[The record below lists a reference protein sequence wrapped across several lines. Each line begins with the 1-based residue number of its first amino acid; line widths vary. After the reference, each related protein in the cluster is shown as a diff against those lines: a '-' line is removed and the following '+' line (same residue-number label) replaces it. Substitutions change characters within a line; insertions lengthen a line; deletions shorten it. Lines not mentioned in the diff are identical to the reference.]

1 MGGRAALLGKDGN
14 GMSKQHDSAAAP
26 LALAGKVSRWSYERS
41 VEKMRPLVRGWKKAT
56 IDMLRELYLAKEF
69 LTTQKGQY
77 KDPEADDYLIYSWSG
92 YCGEIGLSYQTANS
106 WLRMFQ
112 FKPRELSETGKDALL
127 ALEAPLK
134 EDTAASR
141 ALMQARIAEVL
152 RTGMRPTDFTDE
164 EEAEYAKQLKNAEL
178 ARLTEQ
184 AVKYNAL
191 VTSKVKDYFGE
202 TLKRSKDIAKFN
214 IDDRDLLLA
223 QMVIFKHIAAY
234 LDAIENI
241 ETRAKAAFNIALK
254 TRNIANETAEL
265 NFQMSELESPKDE
278 EYDS

>member
-1 MGGRAALLGKDGN
+1 MN
-14 GMSKQHDSAAAP
+14 KQHDSVTAS
-26 LALAGKVSRWSYERS
+26 LALQKKIDRWDYDES
-41 VEKMRPLVRGWKKAT
+41 VAKMRPLLKEWTRTTAE
-56 IDMLRELYLAKEF
+56 MLRELYLAREF
-69 LTTQKGQY
+69 LTNQKGQRR
-77 KDPEADDYLIYSWSG
+77 DPEADDYLIYSWKG
-92 YCGEIGLSYQTANS
+92 YCEELKLSYQTANN
-106 WLRMFQ
+106 WLRLFTP
-112 FKPRELSETGKDALL
+112 KELSDNSRDTLLL
-127 ALEAPLK
+127 APPLK
-134 EDTAASR
+134 TETTASH

-152 RTGMRPTDFTDE
+152 RTGIRPTDFTEE
-164 EEAEYAKQLKNAEL
+164 EEAEYARQLKNVEL

-191 VTSKVKDYFGE
+191 VTSKAKDYFGE
-202 TLKRSKDIAKFN
+202 TLKRSKDITKFN
-214 IDDRDLLLA
+214 LDDRDLLLA

-278 EYDS
+278 EHDS

>member
-1 MGGRAALLGKDGN
+1 
-14 GMSKQHDSAAAP
+14 
-26 LALAGKVSRWSYERS
+26 
-41 VEKMRPLVRGWKKAT
+41 
-56 IDMLRELYLAKEF
+56 
-69 LTTQKGQY
+69 
-77 KDPEADDYLIYSWSG
+77 
-92 YCGEIGLSYQTANS
+92 
-106 WLRMFQ
+106 
-112 FKPRELSETGKDALL
+112 
-127 ALEAPLK
+127 
-134 EDTAASR
+134 
-141 ALMQARIAEVL
+141 MQARIAEVL